1 MSIDNFK
8 NLENLG
14 KSDKLDSLDKLDD
27 LDNLDKLNN
36 RDKLDK
42 SNRLDNTDNPDNLA
56 VFDEDFEVIYEGDL
70 PEPQKDTLGSDAYK
84 DVLASLAE
92 LDGPEDSDVDYLE
105 ANKTRTLTF
114 ADTELLQKKAEYE
127 KAAQKRQKKEQT
139 KNLFY
144 FCSILLI
151 LIIIIVIA
159 AKYLM

>member
-1 MSIDNFK
+1 MSIDNLK
-8 NLENLG
+8 NLENLD
-14 KSDKLDSLDKLDD
+14 KSD
-27 LDNLDKLNN
+27 
-36 RDKLDK
+36 
-42 SNRLDNTDNPDNLA
+42 NTENSD

-70 PEPQKDTLGSDAYK
+70 PEPPQDTLGSDAYK

-92 LDGPEDSDVDYLE
+92 LDGPEDSDIDYLE

-127 KAAQKRQKKEQT
+127 QAALKRQKKEQT

-144 FCSILLI
+144 FCCILLI

>member
-1 MSIDNFK
+1 MSIDNLK

-14 KSDKLDSLDKLDD
+14 KSDKLDKSDSLDK
-27 LDNLDKLNN
+27 LDKLNN
-36 RDKLDK
+36 RDNLDK

-70 PEPQKDTLGSDAYK
+70 PEPPKDTLGSDAYK

-92 LDGPEDSDVDYLE
+92 LDGPDDSDIDYLE

-127 KAAQKRQKKEQT
+127 QAALKKQKKEQT

-151 LIIIIVIA
+151 LIIIFVIA

>member
-1 MSIDNFK
+1 MSIDNLK

-14 KSDKLDSLDKLDD
+14 KSDKSDSLDKLDSLD
-27 LDNLDKLNN
+27 KSNNKDNLDK
-36 RDKLDK
+36 
-42 SNRLDNTDNPDNLA
+42 SNKLDNTDNPDNLA

-70 PEPQKDTLGSDAYK
+70 PEPPKDTLGSDAYK

-92 LDGPEDSDVDYLE
+92 LDGPDDSDIDYLE

-127 KAAQKRQKKEQT
+127 QVALKKQKKEQT

-151 LIIIIVIA
+151 LIIIFVIA

>member
-1 MSIDNFK
+1 MSTDNLK
-8 NLENLG
+8 NLENL
-14 KSDKLDSLDKLDD
+14 DKLNS
-27 LDNLDKLNN
+27 LDKLNN
-36 RDKLDK
+36 IDNLDK
-42 SNRLDNTDNPDNLA
+42 SNRLDNTDNPDNLD

-70 PEPQKDTLGSDAYK
+70 PEPPKDTLGSDAYK

-92 LDGPEDSDVDYLE
+92 LDGPDDSDIDYLE

-127 KAAQKRQKKEQT
+127 QAALKRQKKEQT

-144 FCSILLI
+144 FCCILLI
-151 LIIIIVIA
+151 MIIVIIIA

>member
-1 MSIDNFK
+1 MSIDNLK

-14 KSDKLDSLDKLDD
+14 KSDKSDSLDK

-36 RDKLDK
+36 KDILDK

-70 PEPQKDTLGSDAYK
+70 PEPPKDTLGSDAYK

-92 LDGPEDSDVDYLE
+92 LDGPDDSDIDYLE

-127 KAAQKRQKKEQT
+127 QVALKKQKKEQT

-151 LIIIIVIA
+151 LIIIFVIA

>member
-1 MSIDNFK
+1 MSIDNLK

-14 KSDKLDSLDKLDD
+14 KSDKLDKSDSLDK
-27 LDNLDKLNN
+27 LDKLNN
-36 RDKLDK
+36 RENLDK

-70 PEPQKDTLGSDAYK
+70 PEPPKDTLGSDAYK

-92 LDGPEDSDVDYLE
+92 LDGPDDSDIDYLE

-127 KAAQKRQKKEQT
+127 QAALKKQKKEQR

-151 LIIIIVIA
+151 LIIIFVIA

>member
-1 MSIDNFK
+1 MSIDNLK
-8 NLENLG
+8 NLENLD
-14 KSDKLDSLDKLDD
+14 KSD
-27 LDNLDKLNN
+27 
-36 RDKLDK
+36 
-42 SNRLDNTDNPDNLA
+42 NTENSD

-70 PEPQKDTLGSDAYK
+70 PEPPKDTLGSDAYK

-92 LDGPEDSDVDYLE
+92 LDGPEDSDIDYLE

-127 KAAQKRQKKEQT
+127 QAALKRQKKEQT

-144 FCSILLI
+144 FCCILLI
-151 LIIIIVIA
+151 MIIIIVIA

>member
-1 MSIDNFK
+1 MSIDNLK

-14 KSDKLDSLDKLDD
+14 KSDKLDKSDSLDK
-27 LDNLDKLNN
+27 LDKLNN
-36 RDKLDK
+36 RDNLDK
-42 SNRLDNTDNPDNLA
+42 SNRLDNTDNPDTLA

-70 PEPQKDTLGSDAYK
+70 PEPPKDTLGSDAYK

-92 LDGPEDSDVDYLE
+92 LDGPDDSDIDYLE

-127 KAAQKRQKKEQT
+127 QAALKKQKKEQT

-151 LIIIIVIA
+151 LIIIFVIA

>member
-1 MSIDNFK
+1 MSIDNLK
-8 NLENLG
+8 NLVNLG
-14 KSDKLDSLDKLDD
+14 KSDKLDKLDSLDKLD
-27 LDNLDKLNN
+27 KLNN
-36 RDKLDK
+36 KDNLDK
-42 SNRLDNTDNPDNLA
+42 SNRLDKSDNPDNLA

-70 PEPQKDTLGSDAYK
+70 PEPPKDTLGSDAYK

-92 LDGPEDSDVDYLE
+92 LDGPDDSDIDYLE

-127 KAAQKRQKKEQT
+127 QAALKKQKKEQT

-151 LIIIIVIA
+151 LIIIFVIA

>member
-1 MSIDNFK
+1 MSTDNLK
-8 NLENLG
+8 NLENLD
-14 KSDKLDSLDKLDD
+14 KSDSLDKLNNI
-27 LDNLDKLNN
+27 DN
-36 RDKLDK
+36 LDK
-42 SNRLDNTDNPDNLA
+42 SNRLDNTDNPDNLD

-70 PEPQKDTLGSDAYK
+70 PEPPKDTLGSDAYK

-92 LDGPEDSDVDYLE
+92 LDGPDDSDIDYLE

-127 KAAQKRQKKEQT
+127 QAALKRQKKEQT

-144 FCSILLI
+144 FCCILLI
-151 LIIIIVIA
+151 MIIVIIIA

>member
-1 MSIDNFK
+1 MSIDNLK
-8 NLENLG
+8 NLENLD
-14 KSDKLDSLDKLDD
+14 KSD
-27 LDNLDKLNN
+27 
-36 RDKLDK
+36 
-42 SNRLDNTDNPDNLA
+42 NTENSD

-70 PEPQKDTLGSDAYK
+70 PEPPKDTLGSDAYK

-92 LDGPEDSDVDYLE
+92 LDGPEDSDIDYLE

-127 KAAQKRQKKEQT
+127 QAALKRQKKEQ
-139 KNLFY
+139 NLFY
-144 FCSILLI
+144 FCCILLI

>member
-1 MSIDNFK
+1 MSIDNLK

-14 KSDKLDSLDKLDD
+14 KSDKLDKSDSLDK
-27 LDNLDKLNN
+27 LDKLNN
-36 RDKLDK
+36 RDNLDK

-70 PEPQKDTLGSDAYK
+70 PEPPKDTRGSDAYK

-92 LDGPEDSDVDYLE
+92 LDGPDDSDIDYLE

-127 KAAQKRQKKEQT
+127 QAALKKQKKEQT

-151 LIIIIVIA
+151 LIIIFVIA

>member
-1 MSIDNFK
+1 MSIDNLK
-8 NLENLG
+8 NLENLD
-14 KSDKLDSLDKLDD
+14 KSD
-27 LDNLDKLNN
+27 
-36 RDKLDK
+36 
-42 SNRLDNTDNPDNLA
+42 NTENSD

-70 PEPQKDTLGSDAYK
+70 PEPPKDTLGSDAYK

-92 LDGPEDSDVDYLE
+92 LDGPEDSDIDYLE

-127 KAAQKRQKKEQT
+127 QAALKRQKKEQT

-144 FCSILLI
+144 FCCILLI

>member
-1 MSIDNFK
+1 MSIDNLK

-14 KSDKLDSLDKLDD
+14 KSDKLDKSDSLDK
-27 LDNLDKLNN
+27 LDKLNN
-36 RDKLDK
+36 RDNLDK

-70 PEPQKDTLGSDAYK
+70 PEPPKDTLGSDAYK

-92 LDGPEDSDVDYLE
+92 LDGPDDSDIDYLE

-114 ADTELLQKKAEYE
+114 ADTELHQKKAEYE
-127 KAAQKRQKKEQT
+127 QAALKKQKKEQT

-151 LIIIIVIA
+151 LIIIFVIA

>member
-1 MSIDNFK
+1 MSIDNLK
-8 NLENLG
+8 NLENLD
-14 KSDKLDSLDKLDD
+14 KSDSLDKLNNI
-27 LDNLDKLNN
+27 DNLDK
-36 RDKLDK
+36 
-42 SNRLDNTDNPDNLA
+42 SNKLDNTDNPDNLD

-70 PEPQKDTLGSDAYK
+70 PEPPKDTLGSDAYK

-92 LDGPEDSDVDYLE
+92 LDGPEDSDIDYLE

-127 KAAQKRQKKEQT
+127 QAALKRQKKEQT

-144 FCSILLI
+144 FCCILLI
-151 LIIIIVIA
+151 MIIVIVIA

>member
-1 MSIDNFK
+1 MSIDNLK

-14 KSDKLDSLDKLDD
+14 KSDKLDKSDSLDK
-27 LDNLDKLNN
+27 LDKLNN
-36 RDKLDK
+36 RDNL
-42 SNRLDNTDNPDNLA
+42 DNLA

-70 PEPQKDTLGSDAYK
+70 PEPPKDTLGSDAYK

-92 LDGPEDSDVDYLE
+92 LDGPDDSDIDYLE

-127 KAAQKRQKKEQT
+127 QAALKKQKKEQT

-151 LIIIIVIA
+151 LIIIFVIA

>member
-1 MSIDNFK
+1 MSIDNLK

-14 KSDKLDSLDKLDD
+14 KSDKSDSLDKLDSLD
-27 LDNLDKLNN
+27 KSNNKDNLDKSN
-36 RDKLDK
+36 KLD
-42 SNRLDNTDNPDNLA
+42 NIDNPDNLA

-70 PEPQKDTLGSDAYK
+70 PEPPKDTLGSDAYK

-92 LDGPEDSDVDYLE
+92 LDGPDDSDIDYLE

-127 KAAQKRQKKEQT
+127 QVALKKQKKEQT

-151 LIIIIVIA
+151 LIIIFVIA

>member
-1 MSIDNFK
+1 MNTDNL
-8 NLENLG
+8 NN
-14 KSDKLDSLDKLDD
+14 LDKLDNI
-27 LDNLDKLNN
+27 DNA
-36 RDKLDK
+36 DK
-42 SNRLDNTDNPDNLA
+42 SENMEA
-56 VFDEDFEVIYEGDL
+56 FDEDFEVIYEGDL

-92 LDGPEDSDVDYLE
+92 LDGPEDSDIDYLE

-127 KAAQKRQKKEQT
+127 KAALKRQKKEQT

>member
-1 MSIDNFK
+1 MSIDNLK
-8 NLENLG
+8 NLENLD
-14 KSDKLDSLDKLDD
+14 KSDKSDSLDKLDSLDKSNNK
-27 LDNLDKLNN
+27 DNLDK
-36 RDKLDK
+36 
-42 SNRLDNTDNPDNLA
+42 SNKLDNTDNPDNLA

-70 PEPQKDTLGSDAYK
+70 PEPPKDTLGSDAYK

-92 LDGPEDSDVDYLE
+92 LDGPDDSDIDYLE

-127 KAAQKRQKKEQT
+127 QVALKKQKKEQT

-151 LIIIIVIA
+151 LIIIFVIA

>member
-1 MSIDNFK
+1 MSIDNLK
-8 NLENLG
+8 NLENLD
-14 KSDKLDSLDKLDD
+14 KSD
-27 LDNLDKLNN
+27 
-36 RDKLDK
+36 
-42 SNRLDNTDNPDNLA
+42 NTKNSD

-70 PEPQKDTLGSDAYK
+70 PEPPKDTLGSDAYK

-92 LDGPEDSDVDYLE
+92 LDGPEDSDIDYLE

-127 KAAQKRQKKEQT
+127 QAALKRQKKEQT

-144 FCSILLI
+144 FCCILLI

>member
-1 MSIDNFK
+1 MSIDNLK

-14 KSDKLDSLDKLDD
+14 KSDSLDKLDSLDKSNNK
-27 LDNLDKLNN
+27 DNLDKSN
-36 RDKLDK
+36 KLD
-42 SNRLDNTDNPDNLA
+42 NIDNPDNLA

-70 PEPQKDTLGSDAYK
+70 PEPPKDTLGSDAYK

-92 LDGPEDSDVDYLE
+92 LDGPDDSDIDYLE

-127 KAAQKRQKKEQT
+127 QVALKKQKKEQT

-151 LIIIIVIA
+151 LIIIFVIA

>member
-1 MSIDNFK
+1 MSIDNLK
-8 NLENLG
+8 NLENLD
-14 KSDKLDSLDKLDD
+14 KSD
-27 LDNLDKLNN
+27 
-36 RDKLDK
+36 
-42 SNRLDNTDNPDNLA
+42 NTKNSD

-70 PEPQKDTLGSDAYK
+70 PEPPKDTLGSDAYK

-92 LDGPEDSDVDYLE
+92 LDGPEDSDIDYLE

-127 KAAQKRQKKEQT
+127 QAALERQKKEQT

-151 LIIIIVIA
+151 LIIIFVIA

>member
-1 MSIDNFK
+1 MSIDNLK

-14 KSDKLDSLDKLDD
+14 KSDKLDKSDSLDKLD
-27 LDNLDKLNN
+27 KLNH
-36 RDKLDK
+36 RDNLDK

-70 PEPQKDTLGSDAYK
+70 PEPPKDTLGSDAYK

-92 LDGPEDSDVDYLE
+92 LDGPDDSDIDYLE

-127 KAAQKRQKKEQT
+127 QAALKKQKKEQT

-151 LIIIIVIA
+151 LIIIFVIA

>member
-14 KSDKLDSLDKLDD
+14 KSDKLDNLDKLDK
-27 LDNLDKLNN
+27 LDNLNN

-144 FCSILLI
+144 FCFILLI

>member
-1 MSIDNFK
+1 MSIDNLK
-8 NLENLG
+8 NLENLD
-14 KSDKLDSLDKLDD
+14 KSD
-27 LDNLDKLNN
+27 
-36 RDKLDK
+36 
-42 SNRLDNTDNPDNLA
+42 NTKNSD

-70 PEPQKDTLGSDAYK
+70 PEPPKDTLGSDAYK

-92 LDGPEDSDVDYLE
+92 LDGPEDSDIDYLE
-105 ANKTRTLTF
+105 ANKTRALTF

-127 KAAQKRQKKEQT
+127 QAALERQKKEQT

-144 FCSILLI
+144 FCCILLI

>member
-1 MSIDNFK
+1 MSIDNLK
-8 NLENLG
+8 NLENLD
-14 KSDKLDSLDKLDD
+14 KSD
-27 LDNLDKLNN
+27 
-36 RDKLDK
+36 
-42 SNRLDNTDNPDNLA
+42 NTENSD

-70 PEPQKDTLGSDAYK
+70 PEPPKDTLGSDAYK

-92 LDGPEDSDVDYLE
+92 LDGPEDSDIDYLE

-114 ADTELLQKKAEYE
+114 ADTELLQKKAEY
-127 KAAQKRQKKEQT
+127 KQAALKRQKKEQT

-144 FCSILLI
+144 FCCILLI

>member
-1 MSIDNFK
+1 MSIDNLK
-8 NLENLG
+8 NLENLD
-14 KSDKLDSLDKLDD
+14 KSD
-27 LDNLDKLNN
+27 
-36 RDKLDK
+36 
-42 SNRLDNTDNPDNLA
+42 NTENSD

-70 PEPQKDTLGSDAYK
+70 PEPPKDTLGSDAYK

-92 LDGPEDSDVDYLE
+92 LDGPEDSDIDYLE

-127 KAAQKRQKKEQT
+127 QAALERQKKEQT

-144 FCSILLI
+144 FCCILLI
-151 LIIIIVIA
+151 MIIIIVIA

>member
-1 MSIDNFK
+1 MSTDNLK
-8 NLENLG
+8 NLENLD
-14 KSDKLDSLDKLDD
+14 KSDSLDKLNNI
-27 LDNLDKLNN
+27 DN
-36 RDKLDK
+36 LDK
-42 SNRLDNTDNPDNLA
+42 SNRLDNTDNPDNLD

-70 PEPQKDTLGSDAYK
+70 PEPPKDTLGSDAYK

-92 LDGPEDSDVDYLE
+92 LDGPDDSDIDYLE

-127 KAAQKRQKKEQT
+127 QAALKRQKKEQT

-144 FCSILLI
+144 FCCILLI
-151 LIIIIVIA
+151 IA

>member
-1 MSIDNFK
+1 MSIDNLK
-8 NLENLG
+8 NLENLD
-14 KSDKLDSLDKLDD
+14 KSD
-27 LDNLDKLNN
+27 
-36 RDKLDK
+36 
-42 SNRLDNTDNPDNLA
+42 NTKNSD

-70 PEPQKDTLGSDAYK
+70 PEPPKDTLGSDAYK

-92 LDGPEDSDVDYLE
+92 LDGPEDSDIDYLE

-127 KAAQKRQKKEQT
+127 QAALERQKKEQT

-144 FCSILLI
+144 FCCILLI

>member
-1 MSIDNFK
+1 MSIDNLK
-8 NLENLG
+8 NLENLD
-14 KSDKLDSLDKLDD
+14 KSD
-27 LDNLDKLNN
+27 
-36 RDKLDK
+36 
-42 SNRLDNTDNPDNLA
+42 NTENSD

-70 PEPQKDTLGSDAYK
+70 PEPPKDTLGSDAYK

-92 LDGPEDSDVDYLE
+92 LDGPEDSDIDYLE

-114 ADTELLQKKAEYE
+114 ADTDLLQKKAEYE
-127 KAAQKRQKKEQT
+127 QAALKRQKKEQT

-144 FCSILLI
+144 FCCILLI